1 MDIKNFFS
9 GILTPSRHNV
19 LHTQYGDFNLAK
31 ASDRKRINK
40 MVIELQRTTD
50 ALTRKDIA
58 DWHNAWQ
65 MAINVD
71 NPNRSRHSVIASTTP
86 DVLNRGGRDS
96 RSCSNL

>member
-1 MDIKNFFS
+1 MNIKNIFS
-9 GILTPSRHNV
+9 GILTPSGHNV

-71 NPNRSRHSVIASTTP
+71 NPNR
-86 DVLNRGGRDS
+86 
-96 RSCSNL
+96 